1 MAFKYTI
8 NERRLMAVIN
18 SGSNLFL
25 IPVILLTY
33 KKNNIYSL
41 FLAFFS
47 MITSI
52 FYHICESL
60 KVIIF
65 LPNLKWHELDNI
77 GAICSLNTLIL
88 VLSSYFPKIETQ
100 NKLNYF
106 STFIVLIWQQ
116 RGPWYIQNTLYPIFI
131 FFIIVAYDIFKNGF
145 PKFNKN
151 AMKYGGIN
159 MFFAI
164 IMYIKGLD
172 DANDYLRIYHAL
184 WHVFIGLSSFYL
196 YQLQEKEC
204 LYLNNVIKDFFN
216 KFKGKNYLKEKII
229 K

>member
-1 MAFKYTI
+1 MAFDYTI

-18 SGSNLFL
+18 SCSSIFS
-25 IPVILLTY
+25 IPVIILTY
-33 KKNNIYSL
+33 KKNNIFTL
-41 FLAFFS
+41 FIACFS
-47 MITSI
+47 MLTSV

-60 KVIIF
+60 DVILF

-204 LYLNNVIKDFFN
+204 LHFNNVINDLYN
-216 KFKGKNYLKEKII
+216 IFKRKNN
-229 K
+229 